1 MAGWALVLDEL
12 KLHLIN
18 CNKKLKRT
26 PSRGGGKVSLP
37 QSEAEIIIIME
48 RERERDDDNDNND
61 DYNDVAGGCCCMQ
74 QRLANFALLG
84 AS

>member
-1 MAGWALVLDEL
+1 MNPEL
-12 KLHLIN
+12 RQRQGRRQSFIAAE
-18 CNKKLKRT
+18 
-26 PSRGGGKVSLP
+26 RGRDNYHNG
-37 QSEAEIIIIME
+37 
-48 RERERDDDNDNND
+48 ERDDDNDNND